1 VCNQF
6 AMVHFYEGI
15 VDLCL
20 TLSSKRDPQQLA
32 LHYYRSGEPNE
43 DIQGMTAYMAR

>member
-43 DIQGMTAYMAR
+43 DIQGMTAFMAR